1 MCSLTSFRW
10 IVPANGEI
18 TLRVWFYRDSP
29 GKFEQ
34 TFNFE
39 LLGTRRNYQ
48 LQCTGICSYPSVCTD
63 YMLVRT
69 ACLHSMSLPC
79 DAGARK
85 ADGGLEV
92 TFYLRS
98 SPSWTSLQSMMF
110 QVIMV
115 TPVDWLYIKCQ
126 RMLLTKGENGE
137 KKGSPTLIC
146 SCLIALLSPRLT
158 GLLQLMSTMYWFYFY
173 AVFSFWKRAS

>member
-1 MCSLTSFRW
+1 MTRRRHRGFTVVVGLLTNCVCVCGFDLFKYSLTSFRW

-48 LQCTGICSYPSVCTD
+48 LQCTGICSYPSICTD

-69 ACLHSMSLPC
+69 ACLHSVSLPC
-79 DAGARK
+79 DAGVRK

-92 TFYLRS
+92 MFYLRS
-98 SPSWTSLQSMMF
+98 SPTNSHNVPS
-110 QVIMV
+110 
-115 TPVDWLYIKCQ
+115 D
-126 RMLLTKGENGE
+126 NGY
-137 KKGSPTLIC
+137 S
-146 SCLIALLSPRLT
+146 SR
-158 GLLQLMSTMYWFYFY
+158 STVYLVPKIV
-173 AVFSFWKRAS
+173 AH